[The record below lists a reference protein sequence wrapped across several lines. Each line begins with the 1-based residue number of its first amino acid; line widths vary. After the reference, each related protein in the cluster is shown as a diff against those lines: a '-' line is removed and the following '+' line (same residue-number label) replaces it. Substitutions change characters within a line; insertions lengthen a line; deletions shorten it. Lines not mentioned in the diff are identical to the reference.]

1 MDVAY
6 NPHAERSRRKNRSS
20 TNVNHLSLAPLTSK
34 LPIRDADALPID
46 SAMPPSYF
54 EGKSA
59 PTTPRFITHTPATPR
74 SRSQHRRTPSA
85 PDGLLKSKS
94 ASHLAATK
102 KGSRSGTST
111 PKRRRDDILQA
122 ARHANDS
129 DWMLRTGAVVST
141 EAREFKGQAWLV
153 SRQSSTSLA
162 AYRDPNDDPFEQEL
176 LREREM
182 VRRGSSAF
190 GDDDT
195 TSPVESRHHSRFASR
210 HHSVTERERSSALQ
224 TPLHSHGNG
233 ESYFP
238 EAISGPDFVNLDE
251 KLEEL
256 ERDTDKDDE
265 AAIRKLLRDGQT
277 GKGSWLTNMIAFNL
291 FRVDEHD
298 DSDEED
304 SDDDEDEQPKAGM
317 QTPRVGD
324 GITMLPATKMPLPS
338 KGDGA
343 WSDAAWLLSVASKVM
358 F

>member
-34 LPIRDADALPID
+34 LPIRDADALPEQH
-46 SAMPPSYF
+46 AHMLPSYI

-85 PDGLLKSKS
+85 PDGLLKSSKS
-94 ASHLAATK
+94 ASHLAGTK
-102 KGSRSGTST
+102 KTRSGTST
-111 PKRRRDDILQA
+111 PKRRRDDILLA
-122 ARHANDS
+122 AHHANHS

-153 SRQSSTSLA
+153 SRQSSTSLVA
-162 AYRDPNDDPFEQEL
+162 LRDPSDDPFEQEL

-190 GDDDT
+190 GDDENT

-224 TPLHSHGNG
+224 TPLHHGNG
-233 ESYFP
+233 DSYFP

-251 KLEEL
+251 KLEQL
-256 ERDTDKDDE
+256 EHDTDKDDE

-291 FRVDEHD
+291 FRVDENESED
-298 DSDEED
+298 DD
-304 SDDDEDEQPKAGM
+304 SDDDEDEQPKTGM

-324 GITMLPATKMPLPS
+324 GITMLPATKMPPPS
-338 KGDGA
+338 KTDGA
-343 WSDAAWLLSVASKVM
+343 WNDAAWLLSVATKVM